1 MSILRSNMCQQN
13 VVAFF
18 LLILENSTTLDSYA
32 GVCILNLS
40 STNNLCQ
47 LNTIIFEIL
56 KLKSEIIVFLE

>member
-40 STNNLCQ
+40 STNKFVSVKYN
-47 LNTIIFEIL
+47 NIRN
-56 KLKSEIIVFLE
+56 S